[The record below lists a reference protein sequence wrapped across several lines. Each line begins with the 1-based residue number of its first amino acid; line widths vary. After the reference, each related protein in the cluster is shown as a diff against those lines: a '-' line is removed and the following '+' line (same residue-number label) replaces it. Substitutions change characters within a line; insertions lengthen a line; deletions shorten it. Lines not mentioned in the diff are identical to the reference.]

1 MRRGPTSGA
10 SSIPRGL
17 SNAAVPI
24 PSLAAVELG
33 PDSPQHVAVAV
44 PDLTN
49 LLCVAPGPPSL
60 VRMGHHRGRR
70 SLEPRLLA
78 LACALVVVPL
88 VAGLLI
94 VRGDAG
100 PSTAV
105 VGSPVAPSV
114 AAPTRVKTDS
124 TSKLSP
130 AAVPANNTKKK
141 KHRTKQHV
149 TVIPGKVLR
158 RKPPGPVMAGGSP
171 GRVGTGLAVGA
182 PSYVNAPQG
191 QPDTGTVEAAVA
203 NLPNR
208 TSNAGFARSMYN
220 LTVAQPDFLMLNEV
234 SRHSIDTIEA
244 LAPGYDAYR
253 DPVTDPGVGGSQS
266 LNNVVLWSAARW
278 TLVDAGR
285 VKLVDN
291 DMGYD
296 AKGGAYTWDR
306 YATWATLQGADG
318 GIVSVISAHMMTNPA
333 YYPRQPRR
341 SAVTRIERYSRGM
354 DVLRATTSV
363 LAQYGPVLVGGDMN
377 SHPGQGA
384 WTAAAKLGSLGYRY
398 AKDTGVMYLFY
409 PGAEQLESSRQIPVV
424 SDHPALVATLHLD

>member
-1 MRRGPTSGA
+1 MR
-10 SSIPRGL
+10 
-17 SNAAVPI
+17 V
-24 PSLAAVELG
+24 
-33 PDSPQHVAVAV
+33 
-44 PDLTN
+44 
-49 LLCVAPGPPSL
+49 
-60 VRMGHHRGRR
+60 GHHRARR
-70 SLEPRLLA
+70 RIEPRLLA
-78 LACALVVVPL
+78 LACALVVLPL
-88 VAGLLI
+88 VVGLLF
-94 VRGDAG
+94 VGGDTG
-100 PSTAV
+100 PSTTL
-105 VGSPVAPSV
+105 VGSPAARSV
-114 AAPTRVKTDS
+114 ATPTTKTTDS

-130 AAVPANNTKKK
+130 AAVPTTNTKGQ
-141 KHRTKQHV
+141 HRTKQHV

-158 RKPPGPVMAGGSP
+158 RKPPGPVMAEGSA

-208 TSNAGFARSMYN
+208 ISDAGFARSMYN
-220 LTVAQPDFLMLNEV
+220 LTAAQPDFLMLNEV

-253 DPVTDPGVGGSQS
+253 DPVTDSGVGGSQS

-296 AKGGAYTWDR
+296 AKGDAYTWDR

-318 GIVSVISAHMMTNPA
+318 GIVSVVSAHMMTNPA

-341 SAVTRIERYSRGM
+341 TGESRIQRYSAAWTCSGR
-354 DVLRATTSV
+354 RSV
-363 LAQYGPVLVGGDMN
+363 LAHYGPVLVGGDMN

-384 WTAAAKLGSLGYRY
+384 WTAAAKLSAWASGTPR
-398 AKDTGVMYLFY
+398 T
-409 PGAEQLESSRQIPVV
+409 
-424 SDHPALVATLHLD
+424 PA